1 MNDELIFDVVFIER
15 DYLTLPE
22 TVQAEC
28 VKVKRWWNGSEGSMI
43 EGMDG
48 EVGLFRQRGCC
59 IAHPVD
65 LSVVQLRAHKS
76 QHPQRMSASGLR
88 VLASGEQLGDAWLYP
103 TADALPR
110 SMVDATNQVV
120 GTVYSGEV
128 HNISGALKNDVRALP
143 GWINHTT
150 GTYYTKRLERVA
162 LFVGEGSDKLYQQ
175 RLMMLKR
182 YYPRVIHPFGYAW
195 VSEVRYNKRK
205 QRLEA
210 KVLNERWLP
219 VMHPS
224 VSVDIAQK
232 MLEKSKLVCWDA
244 TMLQRPQHVTGETFA

>member
-1 MNDELIFDVVFIER
+1 MNDEIIFDAVFIEH
-15 DYLTLPE
+15 DYLTLPKA
-22 TVQAEC
+22 VQAEC
-28 VKVKRWWNGSEGSMI
+28 VTVKRWWNGSEGSMI
-43 EGMDG
+43 EGADG
-48 EVGLFRQRGCC
+48 TVGMFRQRGCC
-59 IAHPVD
+59 VANPVD

-76 QHPQRMSASGLR
+76 QHPHRVSASGLR

-110 SMVDATNQVV
+110 SMVDASNQVV
-120 GTVYSGEV
+120 GTVYSG
-128 HNISGALKNDVRALP
+128 NIHATSGTLENDVRALP

-162 LFVGEGSDKLYQQ
+162 LFVSEGSDKLYQQ
-175 RLMMLKR
+175 RLTMLKR

-219 VMHPS
+219 VTHPT
-224 VSVDIAQK
+224 VSVDTAQK
-232 MLEKSKLVCWDA
+232 ILEKSKLVRWDV

>member
-22 TVQAEC
+22 TVKAEC

-48 EVGLFRQRGCC
+48 TVGMFRQRGCC

-76 QHPQRMSASGLR
+76 QHPQRVSASGLR
-88 VLASGEQLGDAWLYP
+88 VLASGERLGDAWLYP
-103 TADALPR
+103 TADALPQ
-110 SMVDATNQVV
+110 SMVNATNQIV

-128 HNISGALKNDVRALP
+128 HNTSRSNVPEVRVLP
-143 GWINHTT
+143 GWINHTV

-175 RLMMLKR
+175 RLVMLKR

-195 VSEVRYNKRK
+195 VSEVQYNPRK

-219 VMHPS
+219 VMHPR

-232 MLEKSKLVCWDA
+232 MLEKSKLVCWDV
-244 TMLQRPQHVTGETFA
+244 TMLRHP